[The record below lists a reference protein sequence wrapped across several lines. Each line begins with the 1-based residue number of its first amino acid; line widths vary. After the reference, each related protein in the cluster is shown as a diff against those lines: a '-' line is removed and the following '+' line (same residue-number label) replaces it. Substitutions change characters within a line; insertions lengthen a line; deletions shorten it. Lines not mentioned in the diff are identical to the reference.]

1 MATSRGMDGSPVPC
15 LCLVA
20 GRRCGEAAR
29 RLLRDSQLV
38 AVQRRPVKQYCTRQG
53 LPVFTAEAGAG
64 ELKRVRDQLLAVC
77 GGLVEVVEGLCI
89 AREQRR
95 PPVSYVIVG
104 RVAIVSLD
112 ERLAGREREVAE
124 ELLRMVPG
132 IVAVYGK
139 EATVG
144 EYRAQKLVHLA
155 GEQLQETIHVEH
167 GLRIPVPLG
176 RVYINPRLA
185 TEHRRV
191 AETISEDD
199 VVLDMF
205 SGVGGF
211 SLVASALG
219 RGRLIVANDAN
230 PWAVASL
237 LRAMEM
243 NRSRLKTPIVAV
255 CSDARRLPEL
265 LSPVFTRIIMNLPH
279 SAVNFIPVARR
290 LCSPRG
296 CVLHVYTV
304 ASSPEEALARVP
316 GGSSV
321 THVLDYAPH
330 RFIYRVDVVVRGE
343 DQVEG

>member
-1 MATSRGMDGSPVPC
+1 MFAAE
-15 LCLVA
+15 A
-20 GRRCGEAAR
+20 GTKELK
-29 RLLRDSQLV
+29 LLRD
-38 AVQRRPVKQYCTRQG
+38 R
-53 LPVFTAEAGAG
+53 
-64 ELKRVRDQLLAVC
+64 LLSVC
-77 GGLVEVVEGLCI
+77 SGLVEVVECLCM
-89 AREQRR
+89 AREQRL

-104 RVAIVSLD
+104 RAAIVSLD

-124 ELLRMVPG
+124 ELLRTVPG
-132 IVAVYGK
+132 ITAVYGK

-155 GEQLQETIHVEH
+155 GEQLEETIHVEH

-185 TEHRRV
+185 MEHRRV
-191 AETISEDD
+191 AEMITGDD
-199 VVLDMF
+199 IVLDMF

-230 PWAVASL
+230 PWAVSSL
-237 LRAMEM
+237 LRAIEM
-243 NRSRLKTPIVAV
+243 NRSKLKTPIIAM
-255 CSDARRLPEL
+255 CSDARRLPKL
-265 LSPVFTRIIMNLPH
+265 LRPVFTRIIMNLPH
-279 SAVNFIPVARR
+279 SAVDFIPVARQ

-296 CVLHVYTV
+296 CVLHIYTV
-304 ASSPEEALARVP
+304 ASSPQEALARVP

-330 RFIYRVDVVVRGE
+330 RFIYRVDAVARGKDE
-343 DQVEG
+343 VEG